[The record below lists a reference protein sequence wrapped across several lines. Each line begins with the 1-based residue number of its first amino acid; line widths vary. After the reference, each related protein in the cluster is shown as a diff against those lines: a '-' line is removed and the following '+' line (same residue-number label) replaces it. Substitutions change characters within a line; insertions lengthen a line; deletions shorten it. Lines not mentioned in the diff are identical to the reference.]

1 MALDEQTLK
10 DIEGEEFYHGFLP
23 REDIS
28 EMLKEVGD
36 FILRLTQPK
45 PGDPR
50 ELVISVRAS
59 MEPSSISIRHVILT
73 RKAKQGGFDWI
84 ALEDEK
90 YSSLK
95 ELIKD
100 YVGSRRP
107 INPEYKTSVLIRA
120 VKRQSWEFLHDDV
133 TLKDLLG
140 EGQFGEVRSGVLN
153 NRGKK
158 IEVAIKIAK
167 RAEDEKQMEKAKEKI
182 KEMMHEARLMRN
194 FRHVNVVRMY
204 GVAVC
209 REPLMIILE
218 KIRHVILTRKAKQG
232 GFDWIALED
241 EKYSSLKELI
251 KDYVGSRRPINP
263 EYKTSVLIR
272 AVKRQSWEFL
282 HDDVTLKDLLGEGQF
297 GEVRSGVLNNRGKKI
312 EVAIKIAKRAEDEK
326 QMEKAKEKIK
336 EMMHEARLMRNFRH
350 VNVVRMYGVAV
361 CREPLMIILE
371 KAKRA
376 EDEKQMEKA
385 KEKIKEMMHEARLM
399 RNFRHVNVVR
409 MYGVAVCREPLMIIL
424 EKVNG
429 GSLFDLLDR
438 KKGQISEEEKI
449 ENMSLGAAKGLEY
462 LHSQKC
468 IHRDIASRNV
478 LYTDSKV
485 AKISDF
491 GMSRMGTK
499 YEMKR
504 GTHKRIPLK
513 WTAPE
518 SMVAFQYT
526 PKTDVFSYSILL
538 WEIFSDAAEPY
549 VGLTC
554 IEVKKMIS
562 CGKRLKKP
570 QGCPDDM
577 FRLMN
582 KCWEQNPEKRYSMSE
597 VVRFIE
603 GLLEGCDETQ
613 RRTSRES
620 QPRSKDEFDNEE
632 EESTFTRLSKR
643 ATARKRRR
651 KSEHKG
657 NRRRRSHASRGQV
670 NERPMVELLRSNKV
684 TVKRL

>member
-158 IEVAIKIAK
+158 IEVAIKI
-167 RAEDEKQMEKAKEKI
+167 
-182 KEMMHEARLMRN
+182 
-194 FRHVNVVRMY
+194 
-204 GVAVC
+204 
-209 REPLMIILE
+209 
-218 KIRHVILTRKAKQG
+218 
-232 GFDWIALED
+232 
-241 EKYSSLKELI
+241 
-251 KDYVGSRRPINP
+251 
-263 EYKTSVLIR
+263 
-272 AVKRQSWEFL
+272 
-282 HDDVTLKDLLGEGQF
+282 
-297 GEVRSGVLNNRGKKI
+297 
-312 EVAIKIAKRAEDEK
+312 
-326 QMEKAKEKIK
+326 
-336 EMMHEARLMRNFRH
+336 
-350 VNVVRMYGVAV
+350 
-361 CREPLMIILE
+361 
-371 KAKRA
+371 AKRA

-597 VVRFIE
+597 V
-603 GLLEGCDETQ
+603 
-613 RRTSRES
+613 S
-620 QPRSKDEFDNEE
+620 
-632 EESTFTRLSKR
+632 
-643 ATARKRRR
+643 AT
-651 KSEHKG
+651 
-657 NRRRRSHASRGQV
+657 V
-670 NERPMVELLRSNKV
+670 C
-684 TVKRL
+684 